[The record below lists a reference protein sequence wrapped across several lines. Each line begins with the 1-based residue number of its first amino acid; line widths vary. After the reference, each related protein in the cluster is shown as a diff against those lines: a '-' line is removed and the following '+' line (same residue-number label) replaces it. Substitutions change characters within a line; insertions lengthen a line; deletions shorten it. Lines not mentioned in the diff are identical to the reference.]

1 MTTLVTTQTDFTD
14 DGLAHVWSLYDDG
27 TVTITD
33 GKGGT
38 INAPATADTIAQAQA
53 FKTAQTATSNEEAI
67 RQALAGALPGLAA
80 IDTQLAALSTLT
92 LSGTTAQQLAQVQ
105 AALRGVG
112 TNLRPMVAGVRRA
125 VRLLSNTLD
134 GTT

>member
-1 MTTLVTTQTDFTD
+1 MATLVTTQTDYGP
-14 DGLAHVWSLYDDG
+14 DGLAHVWTLYDDG
-27 TVTITD
+27 AVTLTD

-38 INAPATADTIAQAQA
+38 ITAPATADTIAQAQA

>member
-1 MTTLVTTQTDFTD
+1 MASLVTTQTDYGP
-14 DGLAHVWSLYDDG
+14 DGLAHVWTLYDDG
-27 TVTITD
+27 TVTLTD

-38 INAPATADTIAQAQA
+38 ITTAPTADTVAQAQA

-80 IDTQLAALSTLT
+80 IDTQLQALSTLT

-105 AALRGVG
+105 TALRGLG

-125 VRLLSNTLD
+125 VRLLSDQLD
-134 GTT
+134 ATT